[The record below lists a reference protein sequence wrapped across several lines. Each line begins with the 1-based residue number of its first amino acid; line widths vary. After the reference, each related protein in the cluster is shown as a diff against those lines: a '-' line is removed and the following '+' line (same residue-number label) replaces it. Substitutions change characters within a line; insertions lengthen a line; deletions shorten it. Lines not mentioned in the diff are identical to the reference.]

1 MDDLI
6 IIFIYTK
13 KNDITNINLSSLKKN
28 NPTIQ
33 IVDICQD
40 DFIDIHYK
48 FLDERPIKFW
58 KPHDIWYWGSD
69 NIFLY
74 WYLSSTLRAKNYLL
88 LEWDTFA
95 FHTSVVDFFDQ
106 TDITENTGI
115 KAINYVR
122 YKDNPFYHWFKEQK
136 NNAFIKKIYTY
147 DNFAC
152 CTPLCGTLIN
162 DHLVQKII
170 EHLQEHAYA
179 NKFYVESKFATI
191 ANYLG
196 FPISE
201 YKTNHKYHISY
212 SENICNNYL
221 QEIEYNTWSK
231 NGIYHPIKDTQTIRR
246 FFMSNNINMSRVHK
260 AMYGRVVDVK
270 QAINK
275 LKDINP
281 DEKIYVNN
289 FLGGDPAPGVG
300 KYLYLT
306 YEKNGQ
312 IYEITIPENEMI
324 DWEKL

>member
-1 MDDLI
+1 MHDLI

-13 KNDITNINLSSLKKN
+13 KDEITKLNLSSLKKN
-28 NPTIQ
+28 NPDIK
-33 IVDICQD
+33 IIDICQD
-40 DFIDIHYK
+40 DFDDVHYK
-48 FLDERPIKFW
+48 FLDDKPIRLW
-58 KPHDIWYWGSD
+58 KPNEIWYWGSD

-74 WYLSSTLRAKNYLL
+74 WYLTYKLRAKNYLL
-88 LEWDTFA
+88 LEWDTFN
-95 FHTSVVDFFDQ
+95 FRKSVVDCFGE
-106 TDITENTGI
+106 TDLTKNIGI
-115 KAINYVR
+115 KAINYIR

-136 NNAFIKKIYTY
+136 HNAFIKDIYKY

-152 CTPLCGTLIN
+152 CTPLCGTLIHN
-162 DHLVQKII
+162 DAVEKII
-170 EHLQEHAYA
+170 SHLQEHKYG
-179 NKFYVESKFATI
+179 NKLYVESKFATI

-196 FPISE
+196 IDVRE
-201 YKTNHKYHISY
+201 YSTNLKHYISY

-221 QEIEYNTWSK
+221 QEIEGNSWSK
-231 NGIYHPIKDTQTIRR
+231 NGIYHPIKSIKTIRR
-246 FFMSNNINMSRVHK
+246 FFVSNQINMSRVHK

-275 LKDINP
+275 LKEINP
-281 DEKIYVNN
+281 EEKIYVNN

-312 IYEITIPENEMI
+312 IYEVTIPENEII